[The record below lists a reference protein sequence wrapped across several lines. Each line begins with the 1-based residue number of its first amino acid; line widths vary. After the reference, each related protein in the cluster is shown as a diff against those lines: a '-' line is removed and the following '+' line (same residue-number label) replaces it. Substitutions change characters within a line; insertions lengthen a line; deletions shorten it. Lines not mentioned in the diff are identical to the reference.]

1 MNVSSQSFEQ
11 LLMNQSET
19 LINSDPKD
27 FTATWSTASFDVL
40 DWFDIDRLTLYPNSM
55 VLLEDGKTISVSKS
69 HIPPIDKQ
77 DFLGCNHLEYL
88 KLLKTQE
95 TYLEFSGDQLA
106 KIQNDVLRRIY
117 KQGGKWHCII
127 PLQLFNQRWGA
138 LSFTNFHDNKT
149 TLGLEDIK
157 RLKLVCEMWLCY
169 WQHSTLARTLNQSEN
184 LWEDDSDKLL
194 LLSKKQTKV
203 LSLIAQGYT
212 AKECAD
218 KLHLSPRTIESHKY
232 RMLGLMNLNNHNEL
246 VQFALRNGLGIT
258 ENRDATR

>member
-1 MNVSSQSFEQ
+1 MNASNQSFEQ
-11 LLMNQSET
+11 LLMSQSAT
-19 LINSDPKD
+19 LINSDPRD
-27 FTATWSTASFDVL
+27 FNATWSTASFDVL

-55 VLLEDGKTISVSKS
+55 VLLEDGKTCSVSKS
-69 HIPPIDKQ
+69 HIPSINKR
-77 DFLGCNHLEYL
+77 DFVGCNHLEYL
-88 KLLKTQE
+88 KLLKTSE
-95 TYLEFSGDQLA
+95 TYLEFSEAQLA
-106 KIQNDVLRRIY
+106 ISQNDVLSQIH

-149 TLGLEDIK
+149 TLDFEDIK
-157 RLKLVCEMWLCY
+157 RLKLICEMWLCY

-194 LLSKKQTKV
+194 LLTKKQTTV
-203 LSLIAQGYT
+203 LSLIAQGFT

-218 KLHLSPRTIESHKY
+218 RLHLSPRTIESHKY
-232 RMLGLMNLNNHNEL
+232 RMLGLMELNNHNEL

-258 ENRDATR
+258 ENQHTTR

>member
-1 MNVSSQSFEQ
+1 MNASNQSFEQ
-11 LLMNQSET
+11 LLMSQSAT
-19 LINSDPKD
+19 LINSDPRD
-27 FTATWSTASFDVL
+27 FNATWSTASFDVL

-55 VLLEDGKTISVSKS
+55 VLLEDGKTCSVSKS
-69 HIPPIDKQ
+69 HIPSINKR
-77 DFLGCNHLEYL
+77 DFVGCNHLEYL
-88 KLLKTQE
+88 KLLKTSE
-95 TYLEFSGDQLA
+95 TYLEFSEAQLA
-106 KIQNDVLRRIY
+106 ISQNDVLSQIH

-127 PLQLFNQRWGA
+127 LCNCSINAGA

-149 TLGLEDIK
+149 TLGFEDIK

-194 LLSKKQTKV
+194 LLTKKQTTV
-203 LSLIAQGYT
+203 LSLIAQGFT

-218 KLHLSPRTIESHKY
+218 RLHLSPRTIESHKY
-232 RMLGLMNLNNHNEL
+232 RMLGLMELNNHNEL

-258 ENRDATR
+258 ENQHTTR

>member
-1 MNVSSQSFEQ
+1 
-11 LLMNQSET
+11 
-19 LINSDPKD
+19 
-27 FTATWSTASFDVL
+27 
-40 DWFDIDRLTLYPNSM
+40 
-55 VLLEDGKTISVSKS
+55 
-69 HIPPIDKQ
+69 
-77 DFLGCNHLEYL
+77 
-88 KLLKTQE
+88 
-95 TYLEFSGDQLA
+95 
-106 KIQNDVLRRIY
+106 
-117 KQGGKWHCII
+117 
-127 PLQLFNQRWGA
+127 
-138 LSFTNFHDNKT
+138 
-149 TLGLEDIK
+149 
-157 RLKLVCEMWLCY
+157 
-169 WQHSTLARTLNQSEN
+169 LNQSEN